1 MKVYILTRNPFPI
14 GMAATNRIMN
24 YAKGLLANGVEC
36 EVITCRRTEPY
47 GAVKNNDNKGVADGD
62 VPFRYIPP
70 TTQRSS
76 RFLNRRIDDFL
87 DDWAVAGWI
96 KKNVIAGDVVLYF
109 NPQFSHILRVVRAC
123 HRRKCKIVRELCEY
137 PYGTQSDSIKEKV
150 LRWLYERIAMPRF
163 DGFIAISES
172 LEKYAKEKG
181 GKSAAIIK
189 VPILIGAEQYEGVEA
204 YKQECPYIFHA
215 GTMYE
220 RKDAIVSTMKAFAKA
235 SKELDSKVDFIL
247 AGPESPHKEELAA
260 IIAENKLE
268 DRVHFIGRLTHT
280 EVLRYQKGA
289 WLTILNKNDNVQ
301 NRNGFS
307 TKLGDVLLAG
317 TPVITT
323 TVGEANNWLK
333 DGESA
338 FITEPHNVDAIA
350 EQIVRA
356 YRNPELMKRV
366 SAGGKKVAKENFD
379 YCIQGKRLKEYFK
392 TINR

>member
-1 MKVYILTRNPFPI
+1 MNIYILTREPFPV
-14 GMAATNRIMN
+14 GMAATNRIKN
-24 YAKGLLANGVEC
+24 YAKGLICNGVNC
-36 EVITCRRTEPY
+36 NVVVTHRTEPY
-47 GAVKNNDNKGVADGD
+47 GINRNKDPYGIADSI
-62 VPFRYIPP
+62 VPFYYIPSTP
-70 TTQRSS
+70 CRSS
-76 RFLNRRIDDFL
+76 RFIMRRIDDFVDGL
-87 DDWAVAGWI
+87 RIAKWVR
-96 KKNVIAGDVVLYF
+96 KNIRRGDVIIYF
-109 NPQFSHILRVVRAC
+109 EPRFSHTMSIINRC
-123 HRRKCKIVRELCEY
+123 HRNGGKIVRELCEY
-137 PYGTQSDSIKEKV
+137 PFGTQNDSKKSRIK
-150 LRWLYERIAMPRF
+150 RWLYEHLYMPRF
-163 DGFIAISES
+163 DGFIAISQA
-172 LEKYAKEKG
+172 LEQYAHTV
-181 GKSAAIIK
+181 KSIK
-189 VPILIGAEQYEGVEA
+189 ASITKIPILVEANQYENIEPYVHN
-204 YKQECPYIFHA
+204 KPYIFHA

-247 AGPESPHKEELAA
+247 AGPESPHKQELDQ
-260 IIAENKLE
+260 IIADNNLI
-268 DRVHFIGRLTHT
+268 DNVHFIGRLTHK

-333 DGESA
+333 DGENA

-366 SAGGKKVAKENFD
+366 SAGGKKVSKENFD

-392 TINR
+392 SMF